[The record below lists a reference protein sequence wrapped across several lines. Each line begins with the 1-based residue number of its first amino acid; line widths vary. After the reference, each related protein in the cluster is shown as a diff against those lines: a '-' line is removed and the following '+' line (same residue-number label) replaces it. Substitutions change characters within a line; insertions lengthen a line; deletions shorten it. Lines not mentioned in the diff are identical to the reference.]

1 MPKAVSR
8 PKIFQ
13 WYWWYFLPGEAEVRS
28 IRSAAIFDTC
38 TPRVCKVGW
47 ILMFFC
53 RMNELGWFVRCIP
66 PRQWLVPLNR
76 SNPMRLMI
84 LAASMALVYQLLYMH
99 IQIETETAWE
109 TRHPSHPSTDGQRTH
124 CESVYP
130 FSVFGL
136 SLSLRLRFRPRHSWA
151 KTVVL
156 QQRSRQV
163 ALEWWESSW
172 EWRAL
177 STKSRYCML
186 LFRWW
191 RLWWRYRVL
200 ETDDGLCSCSIF
212 PLYRNILNIS
222 ENIKRWAHW
231 ISSTGTLF
239 CVSLFGFFVC
249 WLVLRPA
256 IWCWLKDQEAKRIS
270 KVLQKFGA
278 PEITSSLTA

>member
-1 MPKAVSR
+1 
-8 PKIFQ
+8 
-13 WYWWYFLPGEAEVRS
+13 
-28 IRSAAIFDTC
+28 
-38 TPRVCKVGW
+38 
-47 ILMFFC
+47 
-53 RMNELGWFVRCIP
+53 
-66 PRQWLVPLNR
+66 
-76 SNPMRLMI
+76 
-84 LAASMALVYQLLYMH
+84 MH
-99 IQIETETAWE
+99 IQTETETAWE

-130 FSVFGL
+130 FLVFGL

-163 ALEWWESSW
+163 VLEWWESSW
-172 EWRAL
+172 EWWAL

-200 ETDDGLCSCSIF
+200 ETDDGLCSIF

-222 ENIKRWAHW
+222 EKFIYSSLHKFKKRWAHW

-239 CVSLFGFFVC
+239 FCVSVWILC
-249 WLVLRPA
+249 LLVGWPA
-256 IWCWLKDQEAKRIS
+256 SNLMLIQKTRRQNVSPKFCRNLE
-270 KVLQKFGA
+270 LQKSPVAWQLRRGTGEVVE
-278 PEITSSLTA
+278 PTSWYPFSSRFISYAGFCTYVHISSICSISSVCCYSNVFSPIDVGQVGQIAALHFQSLLMVKNRFYP